1 MTSSLD
7 IKETVSDN
15 KTGRGRPPVASDK
28 MLQFLHGL
36 YPDVYSRRHLANL
49 YYQTLATSALLA
61 AHNDAFTGRY
71 AWLLSTPDGPQR
83 MKTTVLAELGR
94 LTYNNAIV
102 AWADHLCGEPPR
114 TAREAVSL
122 IRRARL
128 GAGPAPAGGLL
139 QALIRTVNDYCRHYP
154 SLSTT
159 DVLEDIGMLTVL
171 VRENDH
177 NTGEPQ

>member
-1 MTSSLD
+1 VTPSLE
-7 IKETVSDN
+7 IKETVSNN

-28 MLQFLHGL
+28 TLQFLHGL
-36 YPDVYSRRHLANL
+36 YPDVYSRRHLVNL

-61 AHNDAFTGRY
+61 AHDDAFTGRY
-71 AWLLSTPDGPQR
+71 AWLLSSPDGPQR
-83 MKTTVLAELGR
+83 VKTTVLAELGR
-94 LTYNNAIV
+94 LSYDKAIV

-128 GAGPAPAGGLL
+128 GTSPAPADGLL
-139 QALIRTVNDYCRHYP
+139 QALIRTVNEYCRQYP

-159 DVLEDIGMLTVL
+159 DVLEDVGMLTVL

-177 NTGEPQ
+177 NTGEPK